1 MVTLTRWTGLGA
13 LACAPLLASA
23 NGTAP
28 AAAAVSAPAVIAA
41 PAPAEASVDAE
52 HHDAL
57 ARPSLPL
64 AGAGLGEQN
73 GQGGQRTMPAY
84 IGPLPTVPAEVPAPV
99 RPAPDTAEPRVEP
112 PPAVA
117 APGGMP
123 GWMPFVP
130 YYGIPV
136 WAPPVPPHFQV
147 GGVTY
152 VLMWV
157 PVPLAA
163 AGVPAGAPA
172 GAAPQAGLPGPV
184 VPASTPAAL
193 APRPPVEATGTATG
207 VTGMPAVTP
216 SIEAAPVEPA
226 PREAAAANAVAR
238 SSESAPVV
246 DYGPV
251 APTPVIYLRRAVRAP
266 VATPARAS
274 TTTPERAS
282 TAAPAR
288 ASAPPAEPA
297 PAPRRR
303 MCWNNGVVEP
313 CR

>member
-23 NGTAP
+23 HGTAP

-41 PAPAEASVDAE
+41 PASAEASVDAG

-57 ARPSLPL
+57 ARPPLPL
-64 AGAGLGEQN
+64 AGAGPGEEN
-73 GQGGQRTMPAY
+73 GQGGQRAMPTY
-84 IGPLPTVPAEVPAPV
+84 IGSLPSVPAEVPAPV
-99 RPAPDTAEPRVEP
+99 GPGPDTAEPRVEP

-163 AGVPAGAPA
+163 AGVPAGA
-172 GAAPQAGLPGPV
+172 APQAGLPGPV

-193 APRPPVEATGTATG
+193 APRPSVEATGTATG
-207 VTGMPAVTP
+207 VAGMPAVMP

-226 PREAAAANAVAR
+226 PREAAAANVVAR
-238 SSESAPVV
+238 SFAPAPVV

-266 VATPARAS
+266 VA
-274 TTTPERAS
+274 
-282 TAAPAR
+282 APVR